1 MRVAAAQTAPVW
13 GDAGA
18 TATKVCDWLAKAA
31 EDDVDLVAFGETFLS
46 GYPFWIASTDG
57 ARFNAS
63 DQKEAYAAYLDAA
76 ISTDGPE
83 LEAITEAVRRTG
95 IFTYLGITERS
106 ASGGSVYA
114 SYVAIDP
121 IHGIV
126 SVHRKLTPTYEERL
140 AWASGDGNGLRTHEF
155 KGFTVSGLNCW
166 ENWVPTIRHAMYAQG
181 TTLYVASWPGSVR
194 NTTDLTRF
202 IAQEGRCFVLSASSL
217 LRPEDINDE
226 FSLKK
231 RAIESPGF
239 GNNGGSAIAAP
250 DGTWVI
256 EPVADE
262 ERLVVADIDPAIVRG
277 ERQNFDPAGH
287 YFRSDVLKVT
297 IDRTRLEPATF
308 EDD

>member
-13 GDAGA
+13 GDAEA
-18 TATKVCDWLAKAA
+18 TAAKVCAWIAKAA
-31 EDDVDLVAFGETFLS
+31 DDDVDLVAFGETFLS

-76 ISTDGPE
+76 ITTDGPE
-83 LEAITEAVRRTG
+83 LEAITEAVRSTG
-95 IFTYLGITERS
+95 VFTYLGITERS
-106 ASGGSVYA
+106 ASGGSVFA

-121 IHGIV
+121 MDGIV

-140 AWASGDGNGLRTHEF
+140 AWANGDGNGLRTHEL
-155 KGFTVSGLNCW
+155 KDFTVSGLNCW

-181 TTLYVASWPGSVR
+181 TTLHVAGWPGSVR
-194 NTTDLTRF
+194 NTVDLTRF
-202 IAQEGRCFVLSASSL
+202 IAQEGRCYVLSASSL
-217 LRPEDINDE
+217 LRPGDISDA
-226 FSLKK
+226 FPLKK
-231 RAIESPGF
+231 RAIDSPGF

-250 DGTWVI
+250 DGSWIV
-256 EPVADE
+256 EPVADA
-262 ERLVVADIDPAIVRG
+262 ERLVVADIDPAVVRG

-287 YFRSDVLKVT
+287 YFRSDVLQVT